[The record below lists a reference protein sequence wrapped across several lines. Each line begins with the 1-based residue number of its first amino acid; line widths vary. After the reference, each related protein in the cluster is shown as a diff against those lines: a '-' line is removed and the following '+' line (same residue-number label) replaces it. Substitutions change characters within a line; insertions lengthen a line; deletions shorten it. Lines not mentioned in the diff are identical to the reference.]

1 MISPSRFRIN
11 KRPVGS
17 RSIRSSKRKISDECT
32 TRRRLPSGQRQ
43 ARPLSRSSST
53 RHWLSSHPNG
63 LITPH
68 IQLPS
73 PSVSS
78 LVLHDRKRETSPHT
92 RYASVRPVST
102 SRKKTPSSQS
112 MRSPGSKMRRSN
124 SPAAGSMHSMPRQGS
139 GVGVGTGVG
148 EGVAV
153 GVAVGVGDG
162 GGVASGVGVGTAV
175 RVGTAVGDGVT
186 VRATVAVAAGVAVTV
201 GGGVATGATA
211 SPPHASASIASATTG
226 QRTGIVSTRDTRG
239 R

>member
-1 MISPSRFRIN
+1 MISPSRFRIK

-17 RSIRSSKRKISDECT
+17 RSIRSSKRKISEECT

-43 ARPLSRSSST
+43 ARSLSRSSST

-124 SPAAGSMHSMPRQGS
+124 SPAAGSMHSTPRQGTGVGVGS
-139 GVGVGTGVG
+139 GVGDGVG
-148 EGVAV
+148 VGSRVGSGVGDAV
-153 GVAVGVGDG
+153 GVGVGDG
-162 GGVASGVGVGTAV
+162 
-175 RVGTAVGDGVT
+175 VGDGDGAT

-201 GGGVATGATA
+201 GGGVATGATG

-226 QRTGIVSTRDTRG
+226 QRTGIASTRG